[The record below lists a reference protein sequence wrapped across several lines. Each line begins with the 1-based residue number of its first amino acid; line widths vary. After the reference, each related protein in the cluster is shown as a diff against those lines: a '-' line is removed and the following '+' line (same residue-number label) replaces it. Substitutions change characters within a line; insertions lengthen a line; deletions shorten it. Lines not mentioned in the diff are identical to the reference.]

1 MWHKG
6 QKRCNRSTVW
16 HRSAVKAQCSAVE
29 VQCGAVEFQCG
40 TYSRSSVWQAQKRS
54 EVQEK
59 CSVAKR
65 CSKAQCSAVKVQSGA
80 VQAQVVQCSAVKVQS
95 GAVQAAGW
103 RQDGQ

>member
-1 MWHKG
+1 M
-6 QKRCNRSTVW
+6 S
-16 HRSAVKAQCSAVE
+16 
-29 VQCGAVEFQCG
+29 
-40 TYSRSSVWQAQKRS
+40 
-54 EVQEK
+54 
-59 CSVAKR
+59 KR